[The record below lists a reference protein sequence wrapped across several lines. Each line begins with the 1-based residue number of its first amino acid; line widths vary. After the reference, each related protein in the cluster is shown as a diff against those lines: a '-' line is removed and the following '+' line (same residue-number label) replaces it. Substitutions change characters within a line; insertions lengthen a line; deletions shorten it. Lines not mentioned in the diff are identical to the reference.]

1 MRKVFTVAK
10 QKQGPLDKISNRLR
24 EIVDAVDRL
33 LNPPQPK
40 PVRVPVPA
48 RVPRPQERR
57 NPYGRY

>member
-1 MRKVFTVAK
+1 MAK
-10 QKQGPLDKISNRLR
+10 QKQGPLDKLSNGLR

-40 PVRVPVPA
+40 RAPVPVPV
-48 RVPRPQERR
+48 RIPRPQERR

>member
-1 MRKVFTVAK
+1 MAK